1 MTQLWIFYSYYST
14 MYLRLLNLCAFV
26 GTHLCTCIVLH
37 ANFFLLDQQW
47 RQLAVSFYSKWYC
60 AVSGV
65 NLLARRSGW
74 LQTDTL
80 YLKVWMYVS
89 IKVVGIKYWQVMV
102 YLRKLMSKVFFLRQF
117 TTNYIFAL
125 SAYNLQW
132 KILLWKIFS
141 YWKYI
146 IITNQKVKILWFC
159 MCACGCGC
167 NWSCLREQ
175 CVYCCEMWE
184 LTVADEVRLH
194 GGSIVS
200 GW

>member
-14 MYLRLLNLCAFV
+14 MYSGPLNLCAFV
-26 GTHLCTCIVLH
+26 GTQLCTCIILH
-37 ANFFLLDQQW
+37 ANLFLVDQQR
-47 RQLAVSFYSKWYC
+47 RQPAVSFYSKWYC

-65 NLLARRSGW
+65 DVLAWRSGW

-80 YLKVWMYVS
+80 FVKVWMYVS
-89 IKVVGIKYWQVMV
+89 IKVVSIKYWQVMV
-102 YLRKLMSKVFFLRQF
+102 YLRKLMSKVFFLRHF
-117 TTNYIFAL
+117 TINYIFTL

-132 KILLWKIFS
+132 KILQWKIFS

-146 IITNQKVKILWFC
+146 IITNQKVKMLWFC

-167 NWSCLREQ
+167 NWTCLREQ

-194 GGSIVS
+194 WGSIVS